1 MSLPNYLKQ
10 ALETGFWDN
19 SVESNAA
26 FRPQFVANEKDNT
39 MFAFLDK
46 SLHECEK
53 FVISVAF
60 INDAGLSLLK
70 TTLEYLED
78 HNIPG
83 KILTTDYL
91 TFTEPKALKILMGFK
106 NIELKMYCCGNSQKG
121 FHTKG
126 YLFFKD
132 DIVKISIGSSNLTRS
147 AILENK
153 EWNTIFTS
161 SGKGE
166 IYQHIIDDF
175 ETLWNSEHSHTINEE
190 TLEEYQLL
198 YAENKRLEQEKK
210 RILKE
215 SKVVSIEQIKLE
227 PNQMQIAFIKRLKQM
242 QENGAKRA
250 LLISATGT
258 GKTYAAAFALR
269 DMKPQRA
276 LFLVH
281 REIILKQARKSF
293 KKVFGD
299 TKSLGL
305 YTGSTKELD
314 RDFIF
319 ATMQTMIKHYTEFA
333 KDSFDVV
340 VVDEAHRAGADG
352 YQEIMEYFTPKFMLG
367 MTASPDRLDGFDVY
381 KTFDYNIAHEIR
393 LQEAMRL
400 NLLCPFNYYG
410 ITDLFV
416 NGQKKENR
424 EFENLVSDKRVNFVI
439 EKANRYGYCGKRLK
453 GLVFCSSVKEADEL
467 SKKFAERGFRTAA
480 LHSKMKINGKKI
492 SGKELENLKEETIQ
506 KLEEDD
512 YDNGLDYI
520 FTFDMFNEGVDIP
533 QVNQVIML
541 RPTQSPI
548 VFIQQLGRGLRKADG
563 KEYLMV
569 LDFIGN
575 YNNDYL
581 IAVALSGDRSYK
593 KDNMRRFIQNG
604 SKVLDGGCTIHFD
617 EIAKERIFRSI
628 DQITNIPTI
637 IKNSYQTLK
646 LRLGR
651 VPSLI
656 DFWDNGEVDP
666 LLILN
671 KYGNYY
677 EFLRIT
683 ESELPDQDILNE
695 QESNILTYLS
705 TILAKGMLIKASR
718 LLQILLNKG
727 IVEYGPEI
735 EKNIVSILQGSF
747 LKKTFYLEGNGKK
760 SKIVDEK
767 KTGEY
772 WANNINLIDIDG
784 NKAKAKDSFA
794 QALSKTAFRKYVD
807 DIITLSFAIYDK
819 VYKPYLVNDNP
830 FVLYEKYSRQDVCL
844 LLNADK
850 DLSST
855 MYGKWRQNDDVC
867 IFVTYHKADAGE
879 NKEYLEGKP
888 NYADEFRNDEIFYW
902 DTQMGKDENSS
913 YMKDVETAPRKHLFV
928 KKSDG
933 EGDDFYYMGKFK
945 IIEKKHATKKD
956 NKGKEHPIAKVT
968 FEMETRVKTELL
980 NYLKAN

>member
-1 MSLPNYLKQ
+1 MSIPNYLEQ

-19 SVESNAA
+19 SVESNTA

-39 MFAFLDK
+39 MFSFLDK
-46 SLHECEK
+46 SLHDCEK

-78 HNIPG
+78 HEIPG

-153 EWNTIFTS
+153 EWNTVFTS

-166 IYQHIIDDF
+166 VYQHIIDDF
-175 ETLWNSEHSHTINEE
+175 EALWNSEHSFILDEE
-190 TLEEYQLL
+190 KLDEYQRL
-198 YAENKRLEQEKK
+198 YAENKRLEREKK
-210 RILKE
+210 RILDE
-215 SKVVSIEQIKLE
+215 SKIVSVEQIKLE
-227 PNQMQIAFIKRLKQM
+227 PNKMQIAFINRLKEM
-242 QENGAKRA
+242 REMNAKRA

-269 DMKPQRA
+269 DMDPRRA

-305 YTGSTKELD
+305 YTGSLKETD
-314 RDFIF
+314 CDFVF
-319 ATMQTMIKHYTEFA
+319 ATMQTMANHYEEFA
-333 KDSFDVV
+333 KDEFDVI
-340 VVDEAHRAGADG
+340 VVDEAHRAGASS
-352 YQEIMEYFTPKFMLG
+352 YREMMKYFQPKFWLG
-367 MTASPDRLDGFDVY
+367 MTASPDRPDGYDVY
-381 KTFDYNIAHEIR
+381 KAFDYNIAHEIR

-410 ITDLFV
+410 ITDWYV
-416 NGQKKENR
+416 DGQKKENR
-424 EFENLVSDKRVNFVI
+424 EFDNLVSDKRVDFVI
-439 EKANRYGYCGKRLK
+439 KKAKRYGYSGNRLK

-467 SKKFAERGFRTAA
+467 SKKFEERGGFRTAA
-480 LHSKMKINGKKI
+480 LHSKIELKGKKI
-492 SGKELENLKEETIQ
+492 EDVKEEIIQ

-512 YDNGLDYI
+512 YDKGLDYI

-541 RPTQSPI
+541 RPTESPI
-548 VFIQQLGRGLRKADG
+548 VFIQQLGRGLRKADR
-563 KEYLMV
+563 KEYVTV

-575 YNNDYL
+575 YSNDYL
-581 IAVALSGDRSYK
+581 IAVALSGDRTYK

-604 SKVLDGGCTIHFD
+604 SKVLDGGSTIHFD
-617 EIAKERIFRSI
+617 EIARERIFRSI
-628 DQITNIPTI
+628 DKIANIATI

-646 LRLGR
+646 FRLGR
-651 VPSLI
+651 IPSLI
-656 DFWDNGEVDP
+656 DFWDSGEVDP
-666 LLILN
+666 LLILS
-671 KYGNYY
+671 KYDNYY
-677 EFLRIT
+677 EFLKKM
-683 ESELPDQDILNE
+683 ESESAEQDALNE
-695 QESNILTYLS
+695 HESNMLTYLS
-705 TILAKGMLIKASR
+705 MILAKGMLIKASE
-718 LLQILLNKG
+718 LLQNLLNQG
-727 IVEYGPEI
+727 ETEYGPEI
-735 EKNIVSILQGSF
+735 GKNIISILQGSF
-747 LKKTFYLEGNGKK
+747 LKKTFYLEGAGKK
-760 SKIVDEK
+760 EVDEK
-767 KTGEY
+767 RTRNY
-772 WANNINLIDIDG
+772 WANNISLIDIDG
-784 NKAKAKDSFA
+784 SKIKVNHSLAH
-794 QALSKTAFRKYVD
+794 ALSKAIFKKYVE
-807 DIITLSFAIYDK
+807 DIISLSIAIYDK
-819 VYKPYLVNDNP
+819 VYKPHLVGDNP
-830 FVLYEKYSRQDVCL
+830 FVLYEKYSRQDICL

-855 MYGKWRQNDDVC
+855 MYGKWRQNNDVC
-867 IFVTYHKADAGE
+867 IFVTYHKAEVGE
-879 NKEYLEGKP
+879 DKEYLEGKP
-888 NYADEFRNDEIFYW
+888 NYADEFKNDEIFCW
-902 DTQMGKDENSS
+902 DTQMGKDENST
-913 YMKDVETAPRKHLFV
+913 YMKDVEEATRKHLFV

-968 FEMETRVKTELL
+968 FEMETRVKPELL